1 MHSSIAR
8 LLMTASQV
16 NGKIEVHMYNTHP
29 NSATLS
35 YAKDE
40 YHRASILGDRQ
51 RHQRH
56 STCKS

>member
-1 MHSSIAR
+1 
-8 LLMTASQV
+8 MTASQV